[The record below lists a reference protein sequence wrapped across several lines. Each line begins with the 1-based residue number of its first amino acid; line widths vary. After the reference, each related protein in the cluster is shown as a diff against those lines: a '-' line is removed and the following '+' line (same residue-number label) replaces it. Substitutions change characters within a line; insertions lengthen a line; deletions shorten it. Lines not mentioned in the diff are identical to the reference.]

1 MKYFTLKELT
11 RSTTATAKGIDNTP
25 TPEVEKNL
33 TLLVENVLDPLR
45 EIYGK
50 PITVNSGYRCPELNK
65 AVGGSKTSDHCFDEK
80 TEILTTKGWRSYN
93 NISKDD
99 ILYTYNVDN
108 DIIEK
113 KTINRIVIRE
123 YDGDMIGF
131 KNSSVDLLVTDE
143 HRMLISYQ
151 RHKYKRKGSRKI
163 SEKGALYFDSLK
175 TNNDKFHFELA
186 KDVLGKRRIF
196 KCSSYKNGVSS
207 DIRVMKICLA
217 FICDGFYN
225 KKAIGFRFKKERKI
239 KELEYILNNV
249 GWEYTKRVDKCGVT
263 NFYLR
268 KKYYD
273 IILNIVGKDKNIPI
287 DVLEYNSEL
296 LKELLFYYCSYD
308 GRFDKRN
315 NNTGFAIGTT
325 NKHNVDVLQSMAC
338 MCGIRSNIL
347 YYKEREY
354 NIKGQTGIAKPYY
367 ILSGSLNTQSD
378 LQSCGSFVEKYNGV
392 VWCVSNDNETVIVRR
407 NGKVSIQGN
416 CKGFAADI
424 TGGSK
429 EENERLFNI
438 IKHNFHFK
446 QLINERDFSWV
457 HVSYDPSN
465 LKNQILKL

>member
-1 MKYFTLKELT
+1 MKYFTIKELT
-11 RSTTATAKGIDNTP
+11 KSSTAEAKGIDNTP
-25 TPEVEKNL
+25 TPEVEHNL
-33 TLLVENVLDPLR
+33 TALVDNVLDGVR
-45 EIYGK
+45 AIYGK

-65 AVGGSKTSDHCFDEK
+65 AVGGSVTSDHCFDEK
-80 TEILTTKGWRSYN
+80 TEILTTKGWRTYN

-113 KTINRIVIRE
+113 KPINRIIIRE
-123 YDGDMIGF
+123 HDGDMIGF

-151 RHKYKRKGSRKI
+151 GHKYKRKGSRKI

-175 TNNDKFHFELA
+175 TDNDKFHFELA
-186 KDVLGKRRIF
+186 KDVLGKRRNF
-196 KCSSYKNGVSS
+196 KCSSYKNGVNS
-207 DIRVMKICLA
+207 DIRIMKICLA
-217 FICDGFYN
+217 FICDGFYYG
-225 KKAIGFRFKKERKI
+225 KAIGFRFKKERKI
-239 KELEYILNNV
+239 NELEYILNNI
-249 GWEYTKRVDKCGVT
+249 GWEYMKRVDKCGVT

-273 IILNIVGKDKNIPI
+273 VILNIVGENKNIPI
-287 DVLEYNSEL
+287 DILEYNSEL

-308 GRFDKRN
+308 GCFDKRN
-315 NNTGFAIGTT
+315 NNTGFSICTT
-325 NKHNVDVLQSMAC
+325 NKHNVDVLQAMAC
-338 MCGIRSNIL
+338 MCGVRSNIL

-354 NIKGQTGIAKPYY
+354 NIKGKTGIAKPYY
-367 ILSGSLNTQSD
+367 ILSSSLNTQSD
-378 LQSCGSFVEKYNGV
+378 LQSSGSFVEKYNGI
-392 VWCVSNDNETVIVRR
+392 VWCVSNNNETVIVRR
-407 NGKVSIQGN
+407 NGKVGIQGN

-438 IKHNFHFK
+438 IKHNFHFS
-446 QLINERDFSWV
+446 QLIDEKNFSWV
-457 HVSYDPSN
+457 HVSYNPNN